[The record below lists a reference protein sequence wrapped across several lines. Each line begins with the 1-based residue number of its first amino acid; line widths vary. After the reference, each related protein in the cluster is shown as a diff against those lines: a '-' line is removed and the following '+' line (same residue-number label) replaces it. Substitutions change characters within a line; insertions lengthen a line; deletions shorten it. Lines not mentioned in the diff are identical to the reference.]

1 MALLWRSKSSDGSYE
16 VRSAGRTVRLYTN
29 GVFHSQW
36 NPTRPLG
43 NAIWDLMVLAGF
55 PVSAARAGEPLRV
68 LLLGVGGGAVVRQLH
83 QLFTIDTVVG
93 IEIDPTHIEIA
104 NRWFGI
110 AKLPSVTLVQAD
122 AVDWVKNY
130 KGPGFDLVIDDLF
143 GHATTDV
150 CRAVPFT
157 RRWAKQ
163 LVALLEPDGAVVA
176 NTAGGVE
183 FHQAAAELDA
193 ALAAVRGKQPVE
205 ISGIRLTHPDYDN
218 QIGKHQV
225 TLPCTTVSCH
235 PARKIG

>member
-1 MALLWRSKSSDGSYE
+1 
-16 VRSAGRTVRLYTN
+16 
-29 GVFHSQW
+29 
-36 NPTRPLG
+36 
-43 NAIWDLMVLAGF
+43 MVLAGF

-183 FHQAAAELDA
+183 FHQAATELDA

-218 QIGKHQV
+218 QMLAG
-225 TLPCTTVSCH
+225 LTTPLGHYWRQAWQASSDTSMHYSELSSSKKNRVRRCLAAH
-235 PARKIG
+235 LRLARRVF